1 MFCGVILKTALFG
14 VSVAGKLHCVARR
27 EYFVIFGGVVGS
39 VVGRGGEFSASLRHS
54 RRYLRWLDS
63 ARVGDGAA
71 AKVVIVLFLKW
82 IKLYV
87 CSIGNI

>member
-1 MFCGVILKTALFG
+1 MSSG
-14 VSVAGKLHCVARR
+14 VSRR
-27 EYFVIFGGVVGS
+27 RTSIAPTRKF
-39 VVGRGGEFSASLRHS
+39 VGRGGEFSASLRHS